1 MDNNSQGVSMAQ
13 SALDMLGV
21 SQETVEAVEPE
32 EVYEGGT
39 RDAGLYK
46 VAVDKIYI
54 RKTDSGASMLEADF
68 KLEDGT
74 DFHYSTCVKSGDQ
87 KGNKTTYTTKQGK
100 ERALPGVESMT
111 KLLTTIDGLKASA
124 VEGDVE
130 HFGTKIKALCF
141 TGLQGKKL
149 QIGVNQY
156 ENFYNGEISV
166 RNDIKYWLDENGK
179 NSAGEDLIEKVV
191 DSLEKFPLKKIKLQ
205 ASQTATTGA
214 APVGGAAATKASGW

>member
-1 MDNNSQGVSMAQ
+1 MAQ
-13 SALDMLGV
+13 SALDMLGI
-21 SQETVEAVEPE
+21 SQETVAAVEPE

-46 VAVDKIYI
+46 VAVDQAYI
-54 RKTDSGASMLEADF
+54 RKTDSGANMLEVDF

-74 DFHYSTCVKSGDQ
+74 DFHYSTCVLSGDA
-87 KGNKTTYTTKQGK
+87 KGNKSTYTTKQGK

-111 KLLTTIDGLKASA
+111 KFLTTIDGLKASA

-156 ENFYNGEISV
+156 ENFYNGETSV
-166 RNDIKYWLDENGK
+166 RNDIKYWLDEKGK
-179 NSAGEDLIEKVV
+179 NSAGEDLTEKVV
-191 DSLEKFPLKKIKLQ
+191 DSLAKFPLKKLKAQ
-205 ASQTATTGA
+205 AGTPAATTGA
-214 APVGGAAATKASGW
+214 PVAGSEAAAKSGW